1 MYYSI
6 ELKKSGRTF
15 YIKYVHIYENT
26 VIGLELSERYLDAF
40 IQVNT
45 LELAAINTYLENNG
59 FEPVYSFQGCINPDD
74 PLTVPRQYGTI
85 NRLMCVEMH
94 ENRPEGVTVNVGI
107 GMDLSNRNN

>member
-6 ELKKSGRTF
+6 EVKKSGRTF

-26 VIGLELSERYLDAF
+26 ITGLELSERYLDAF

-45 LELAAINTYLENNG
+45 IELAAINTYLENNG

-74 PLTVPRQYGTI
+74 PLTVPRKYGTI
-85 NRLMCVEMH
+85 NRLMCVEVH
-94 ENRPEGVTVNVGI
+94 ETRDEGVTVIVAIGI
-107 GMDLSNRNN
+107 DLSNINN

>member
-6 ELKKSGRTF
+6 EVKKSGRSF

-26 VIGLELSERYLDAF
+26 VTGLELSERYLDAF

-94 ENRPEGVTVNVGI
+94 ENRPEGVTVNVGV